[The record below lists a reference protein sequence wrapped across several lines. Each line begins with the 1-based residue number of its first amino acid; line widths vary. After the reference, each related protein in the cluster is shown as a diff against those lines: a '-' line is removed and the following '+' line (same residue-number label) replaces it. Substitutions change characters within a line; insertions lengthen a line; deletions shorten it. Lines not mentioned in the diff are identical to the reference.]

1 MFYYVLVKHFAIYIK
16 KTLILYLKNKNMYSE
31 KDLDDLINISIKE
44 TELPY
49 VSSFS
54 LTESGFERISNR
66 VKEHIL
72 EQNVPNVD
80 TALAMVEDELST
92 PNV

>member
-1 MFYYVLVKHFAIYIK
+1 
-16 KTLILYLKNKNMYSE
+16 MYTE
-31 KDLDDLINISIKE
+31 KDLDELISISIKE
-44 TELPY
+44 TKLPY

-54 LTESGFERISNR
+54 MTESGFSRVSKR

-72 EQNVPNVD
+72 KQNVPNVD

>member
-1 MFYYVLVKHFAIYIK
+1 MF
-16 KTLILYLKNKNMYSE
+16 TE
-31 KDLDDLINISIKE
+31 KDLDDLITISIQE
-44 TELPY
+44 TKLPY

-54 LTESGFERISNR
+54 LTENGFNRIFKR

-72 EQNVPNVD
+72 KQNVPNVD
-80 TALAMVEDELST
+80 TALAMVENELST

>member
-1 MFYYVLVKHFAIYIK
+1 
-16 KTLILYLKNKNMYSE
+16 
-31 KDLDDLINISIKE
+31 
-44 TELPY
+44 
-49 VSSFS
+49 

>member
-1 MFYYVLVKHFAIYIK
+1 
-16 KTLILYLKNKNMYSE
+16 MYTE
-31 KDLDDLINISIKE
+31 NDLDELISISIKE
-44 TELPY
+44 TKLPY

-54 LTESGFERISNR
+54 MTESGFNRIVKR

-72 EQNVPNVD
+72 KQNVPNVD